1 MYKISK
7 ITLNNFKFF
16 YGQVEIPVERKNML
30 IYGENGSG
38 KSSIYWSLYTFLQS
52 VFKENTEI
60 RKYFDPK
67 HPENLINRFS
77 LEPSNSGIIIEFTED
92 DNSNETKEI
101 SIKKITSK
109 TKLAD
114 GRELIKELTL
124 GSDFI
129 NHHTLSRIYAYY
141 HKEEINLFNIFE
153 HELLA
158 FITFKKV
165 LIKQGDTA
173 TNQNAEVWW
182 EYIRDFIP
190 NINDKDVIEDY
201 LKDFNEN
208 FDTYLKNITELT
220 NSYITSRFK
229 ENFNILFEYRPATY
243 PLPAE
248 GEELVLN
255 QEVKKPEIIMTVK
268 MLTEKITEEQKK
280 IIDSPQSFLNEAK
293 LSTIALALRLAIL
306 DEKFVAAYP
315 KVLILDDMLMSMDM
329 SNREF
334 VMDIILDNYQ
344 DNYQIFFMTH
354 QRGLF
359 EDAKKTIQRHYAK
372 KAKDSGETNPEKQNA
387 EWLTNWQAVEMFEG
401 EDENGIPIPK
411 LVPSGSS
418 FQKAIYYFKENID
431 YSACGN
437 NLRSALE
444 EFFRGFVPKN
454 NFRDDTGNPI
464 DEKNLMLHELLQHAK
479 KYFALVGFDQAPLD
493 KLDRYREQS
502 LNRASHYNP
511 KTEFYKKELAEIFSL
526 IELLKKNRIIPV
538 VYSDKQIQFEIKTQE
553 GKTYSYEA
561 TLLDDINVYNKNNG
575 SANFFVP
582 SDVITLVYTKC
593 LIDGTPS
600 KHGQQHKGTL
610 QSIYNELVSYINKS
624 GTAIVEPDLYKIIKN
639 ENGKTLNDIKTY

>member
-1 MYKISK
+1 MHKISK

-52 VFKENTEI
+52 VFKDNAEI

-77 LEPSNSGIIIEFTED
+77 IEPSNSGIIIELTED
-92 DNSNETKEI
+92 GNSNETKEI
-101 SIKKITSK
+101 SINRVTSK

-158 FITFKKV
+158 FITFKNA
-165 LIKQGDTA
+165 LIKQGETA

-182 EYIRDFIP
+182 DYIRDFIP
-190 NINDKDVIEDY
+190 KINDKAIIEEYLNEFNESFDIY
-201 LKDFNEN
+201 LKD
-208 FDTYLKNITELT
+208 ITELT
-220 NSYITSRFK
+220 NTYITSRFK
-229 ENFNILFEYRPATY
+229 ENFNILFEYRQASY
-243 PLPAE
+243 PLPTE

-268 MLTEKITEEQKK
+268 MLTDKIKEEQKK

-334 VMDIILDNYQ
+334 VMNIILDNYQ
-344 DNYQIFFMTH
+344 DYYQIFFMTH

-359 EDAKKTIQRHYAK
+359 EDAKKTIQQHYAK
-372 KAKDSGETNPEKQNA
+372 KAKDAGETNTEMQNA
-387 EWLTNWQAVEMFEG
+387 AWLINWQAIEMFEG
-401 EDENGIPIPK
+401 EDEKGIPIPK
-411 LVPSGSS
+411 IVPSGSS
-418 FQKAIYYFKENID
+418 LQKAIYYFKENID

-444 EFFRGFVPKN
+444 EFFRTFIPSN
-454 NFRDDTGNPI
+454 HFRDKNGDPI
-464 DEKNLMLHELLQHAK
+464 NEKELMLHELIQHAK
-479 KYFALVGFDQAPLD
+479 KYFTLVGFDQTSLD
-493 KLDRYREQS
+493 KLDRYRLQS

-511 KTEFYKKELAEIFSL
+511 KTDFYKKEIAEIFSI
-526 IELLKKNRIIPV
+526 IEELKKNKIIPIV
-538 VYSDKQIQFEIKTQE
+538 LANKMIQFGIKTKQ
-553 GKTYSYEA
+553 GRDYSYEA
-561 TLLDDINVYNKNNG
+561 KLLDDLNVYNKNDGNPNYF
-575 SANFFVP
+575 SP
-582 SDVITLVYTKC
+582 KDMITIVYTKC
-593 LIDGTPS
+593 LIDGNPL
-600 KHGQQHKGTL
+600 KHGQRHKGTL
-610 QSIYNELVSYINKS
+610 ESIYNDLIRYINNS
-624 GTAIVEPDLYKIIKN
+624 GTAIVEPNLYEIIMD
-639 ENGKTLNDIKTY
+639 ENGKTLEQLK

>member
-1 MYKISK
+1 MHKISK

-16 YGQVEIPVERKNML
+16 YGQVEIPVDRKNII

-52 VFKENTEI
+52 VFKDNAEI

-77 LEPSNSGIIIEFTED
+77 LEPSNSGIIIELTED

-101 SIKKITSK
+101 SINRVTSK

-158 FITFKKV
+158 FITFKKA
-165 LIKQGDTA
+165 LTKQGETA

-182 EYIRDFIP
+182 EYVRDFIP
-190 NINDKDVIEDY
+190 KINDKAVIEEY
-201 LKDFNEN
+201 LKDFNES
-208 FDTYLKNITELT
+208 FATYLNDITELT

-229 ENFNILFEYRPATY
+229 ENFNILFEYRPASY

-268 MLTEKITEEQKK
+268 MLTDKIKEEQKK

-334 VMDIILDNYQ
+334 VMNIILDNYQ

-359 EDAKKTIQRHYAK
+359 EDAKKTIQQHYAK
-372 KAKDSGETNPEKQNA
+372 KAKDAGETNTEKQNA
-387 EWLTNWQAVEMFEG
+387 AWLTYWQAIEMFEG

-411 LVPSGSS
+411 IVPSGSS
-418 FQKAIYYFKENID
+418 LQKAIYYFKENVD

-444 EFFRGFVPKN
+444 EFFRTFIPSN
-454 NFRDDTGNPI
+454 HFRDKNGNPI
-464 DEKNLMLHELLQHAK
+464 NEKELMLHELIQHAK
-479 KYFALVGFDQAPLD
+479 KYFALVGFDESPLD
-493 KLDRYREQS
+493 KLDRYREQF

-538 VYSDKQIQFEIKTQE
+538 VSSDKQIHFEIKTQE
-553 GKTYSYEA
+553 GQTYSYEA
-561 TLLDDINVYNKNNG
+561 TLLDDINVYNKNDGNP
-575 SANFFVP
+575 NYFVP
-582 SDVITLVYTKC
+582 SDVISLVYTKC
-593 LIDGTPS
+593 LIDGAPVN
-600 KHGQQHKGTL
+600 HGQQHKGTL
-610 QSIYNELVSYINKS
+610 QSIYNNLTVHINKS
-624 GTAIVEPDLYKIIKN
+624 GTAIIEPELYKIIMD
-639 ENGKTLNDIKTY
+639 ENGKTLEQLK

>member
-1 MYKISK
+1 MHKISK

-16 YGQVEIPVERKNML
+16 YGQVEIPIERKNML

-38 KSSIYWSLYTFLQS
+38 KSSIYWSIYTFLQS
-52 VFKENTEI
+52 VFKDNAEI
-60 RKYFDPK
+60 RKYFEPK
-67 HPENLINRFS
+67 HPENLINRYS
-77 LEPSNSGIIIEFTED
+77 VEPSNSSIILELMEED
-92 DNSNETKEI
+92 GKVQEKEI
-101 SIKKITSK
+101 SINQVTTK
-109 TKLAD
+109 TGGLV
-114 GRELIKELTL
+114 KELTL

-158 FITFKKV
+158 FITFKNP
-165 LIKQGDTA
+165 LIKQGETA

-190 NINDKDVIEDY
+190 KINDKTLIEAY
-201 LKDFNEN
+201 LKEFNES

-243 PLPAE
+243 PLPVE
-248 GEELVLN
+248 GEELILN

-268 MLTEKITEEQKK
+268 MLTDKIKEEPKK

-293 LSTIALALRLAIL
+293 LSTIALALRLSIL

-334 VMDIILDNYQ
+334 VMNIILDNYQ
-344 DNYQIFFMTH
+344 DNYQIIFMTH

-359 EDAKKTIQRHYAK
+359 EDAKKTIQQHYAK
-372 KAKDSGETNPEKQNA
+372 KAKDEGEINTEKQNA
-387 EWLTNWQAVEMFEG
+387 AWLINWKAIEMFEG

-411 LVPSGSS
+411 IVPSGSS
-418 FQKAIYYFKENID
+418 LQKAIYYFKENID

-444 EFFRGFVPKN
+444 EFFRKFIPSN
-454 NFRDDTGNPI
+454 HFRDKNGDLIN
-464 DEKNLMLHELLQHAK
+464 EKELMLHELIQHAK

-538 VYSDKQIQFEIKTQE
+538 VYSDKLIRFEIKTQE
-553 GKTYSYEA
+553 GQTYFYEA
-561 TLLDDINVYNKNNG
+561 TLLDDINVYNKNDGNP
-575 SANFFVP
+575 NYFVP
-582 SDVITLVYTKC
+582 SDVISLVYTKC
-593 LIDGTPS
+593 LIDGVPA

-610 QSIYNELVSYINKS
+610 QSIYNDLTVYINRS
-624 GTAIVEPDLYKIIKN
+624 GTAILEPDLYKIITD
-639 ENGKTLNDIKTY
+639 ENGKTLEQLK

>member
-1 MYKISK
+1 MHKISK

-52 VFKENTEI
+52 VFKENAEI

-77 LEPSNSGIIIEFTED
+77 LEPSNSGIIIELTED

-101 SIKKITSK
+101 SINRVTSK

-158 FITFKKV
+158 FITLKKA
-165 LIKQGDTA
+165 LTKQGETT

-182 EYIRDFIP
+182 EYVRDFIP
-190 NINDKDVIEDY
+190 KINDKSVIEEY
-201 LKDFNEN
+201 LNDFNESFN
-208 FDTYLKNITELT
+208 TYLNDITELT
-220 NSYITSRFK
+220 NTYITSRFK
-229 ENFNILFEYRPATY
+229 ENFNILFEYRPASY
-243 PLPAE
+243 PIPAE

-255 QEVKKPEIIMTVK
+255 LEVKKPEIIMTVK
-268 MLTEKITEEQKK
+268 MLTDKITEEQKK

-334 VMDIILDNYQ
+334 VMNIILDNYEG
-344 DNYQIFFMTH
+344 NYQIFFMTH

-359 EDAKKTIQRHYAK
+359 EDAKKTIQQHYAK
-372 KAKDSGETNPEKQNA
+372 KAKDAGETNTEKQNA
-387 EWLTNWQAVEMFEG
+387 AWLTNWQAIEMFEG

-411 LVPSGSS
+411 IVPSGSS
-418 FQKAIYYFKENID
+418 LQKAIYYFKENID

-437 NLRSALE
+437 SLRSALE
-444 EFFRGFVPKN
+444 EFFRTFIPSN
-454 NFRDDTGNPI
+454 HFRDKNGEPI
-464 DEKNLMLHELLQHAK
+464 NEKELMLHELIQQAK
-479 KYFALVGFDQAPLD
+479 KYFALVGFDPAPLD

-538 VYSDKQIQFEIKTQE
+538 VNLSKQIHFEIKTQE
-553 GKTYSYEA
+553 GKTYTYEA
-561 TLLDDINVYNKNNG
+561 ILLDDINVYNKNDGNP
-575 SANFFVP
+575 NYFVLV
-582 SDVITLVYTKC
+582 DVISLVYTKC
-593 LIDGTPS
+593 LIDGAPA

-610 QSIYNELVSYINKS
+610 QSIYNDLTVHINKS
-624 GTAIVEPDLYKIIKN
+624 GTAIIEPDLYKIFMD
-639 ENGKTLNDIKTY
+639 ENGKTLEQLK

>member
-1 MYKISK
+1 MHKISK

-52 VFKENTEI
+52 IFKDNAEI
-60 RKYFDPK
+60 RKYFEPK
-67 HPENLINRFS
+67 HPENLINRYS
-77 LEPSNSGIIIEFTED
+77 VEPSNSSIILELKED
-92 DNSNETKEI
+92 DGTVEKKEI
-101 SIKKITSK
+101 SINQITTK
-109 TKLAD
+109 TGGLV
-114 GRELIKELTL
+114 KELTL

-158 FITFKKV
+158 FITFKNALV
-165 LIKQGDTA
+165 KQGETA

-190 NINDKDVIEDY
+190 KINDTAIIEEY
-201 LKDFNEN
+201 LKEFNES
-208 FDTYLKNITELT
+208 FASYLNDITELT

-229 ENFNILFEYRPATY
+229 ENFNILFEYRQASY

-248 GEELVLN
+248 GEELILN

-268 MLTEKITEEQKK
+268 MLTDKIKEEQKK

-315 KVLILDDMLMSMDM
+315 KVLILDDILMSMDM

-334 VMDIILDNYQ
+334 VMNIILDNYQ

-359 EDAKKTIQRHYAK
+359 EDAKKTIQKHYAK
-372 KAKDSGETNPEKQNA
+372 KSKDAGEKNTEKQNS
-387 EWLTNWQAVEMFEG
+387 EWLTYWQAIEMFEG

-411 LVPSGSS
+411 IVPSGSS
-418 FQKAIYYFKENID
+418 LQKAIYYFKENVD

-444 EFFRGFVPKN
+444 EFFKGFIPKN
-454 NFRDDTGNPI
+454 QFRDDNGNPI

-479 KYFALVGFDQAPLD
+479 KYFALVGFDPVPLD

-511 KTEFYKKELAEIFSL
+511 KTEFYKKELAEIFSI

-538 VYSDKQIQFEIKTQE
+538 VSSDKQIHFEIKTQE
-553 GKTYSYEA
+553 GQTYSYEA
-561 TLLDDINVYNKNNG
+561 TLLDDINVYNKNDGNP
-575 SANFFVP
+575 NYFVP
-582 SDVITLVYTKC
+582 SDLIALVYTKC
-593 LIDGTPS
+593 LIDS
-600 KHGQQHKGTL
+600 VAVKHGQQHKGTL
-610 QSIYNELVSYINKS
+610 QSIYNDLTDYINKS
-624 GTAIVEPDLYKIIKN
+624 GTAIKEPDLYKIIMD
-639 ENGKTLNDIKTY
+639 ENGKTLEQLK